1 MKNFGSVCE
10 FAEERT
16 ADLLKAY
23 FAYIES
29 CDNVRMPDV
38 FKSVVDMPSRRF
50 WISAPRAAVVVA
62 AMERGD
68 DLSSMRANKKEMFD
82 EIFRRYKLMRID
94 TPDLPMAHLVREIV
108 EQPAPKFYLSAS
120 SAKILI
126 LKARKLWFK
135 EKSKRLH
142 AFSSPELS
150 L

>member
-10 FAEERT
+10 FAEERN

-23 FAYIES
+23 FAYIGS
-29 CDNVRMPDV
+29 CKHVRMPDV
-38 FKSVVDMPSRRF
+38 FKRVAEMPSSRF

-68 DLSSMRANKKEMFD
+68 DISSMRANKREMFA
-82 EIFRRYKLMRID
+82 EIYRRYKEMRRSA
-94 TPDLPMAHLVREIV
+94 PDLPVAHLVREIV

-135 EKSKRLH
+135 EKSKRL
-142 AFSSPELS
+142 
-150 L
+150 